1 MPRNYGLLVCFCQLH
16 EITVKYAVCGQLSG
30 MKLAI
35 HLTPQQ
41 REVRNGVFES
51 WLQHDCVHLWELC
64 TYMKCRVAKVELYS
78 IKNSISKHFQ
88 YLFLKQK
95 LCNCLAILMKLKFKV
110 YCISGW
116 MGWQSREV
124 WVGVYCLRTLA
135 LFKNHLFHYPAEDKS
150 PFFTAYTRT

>member
-1 MPRNYGLLVCFCQLH
+1 MLLLQLH

-64 TYMKCRVAKVELYS
+64 TYMKINV
-78 IKNSISKHFQ
+78 
-88 YLFLKQK
+88 
-95 LCNCLAILMKLKFKV
+95 
-110 YCISGW
+110 
-116 MGWQSREV
+116 GWQRLSSFIV
-124 WVGVYCLRTLA
+124 
-135 LFKNHLFHYPAEDKS
+135 
-150 PFFTAYTRT
+150 